1 MQGPFER
8 DARAHLARNG
18 VLQFEGLT
26 IEPAARR
33 VLMGGREVPL
43 SKTEFDLLWLLASNP
58 DVVHTPQQVLEA
70 LWGTSWVGNGHA
82 MEVQISRLR
91 TKLGE
96 SSQQPKYIHTV
107 RGVGYRFDALP
118 QGPTVVLV
126 YDEQLRITSIEP
138 KGERLFGWDPDDLI
152 GRFVLLVDGAVG
164 DMSQRSAIQMMR
176 AFAELGPATTDHTY
190 EVRCADGS
198 TVTKR
203 ALIEIFKND
212 AGEFTG
218 ARTTIR

>member
-1 MQGPFER
+1 MQGPLER
-8 DARAHLARNG
+8 GAHAQKATGRSLSFA
-18 VLQFEGLT
+18 GLT
-26 IEPAARR
+26 IESAARR
-33 VLMGGREVPL
+33 IFVDGREVQFT
-43 SKTEFDLLWLLASNP
+43 KTEFDLLWLLASEP
-58 DVVHTPQQVLEA
+58 GIVRTPQQLLEA

-82 MEVQISRLR
+82 MEVQISRVR
-91 TKLGE
+91 AKLGE

-118 QGPTVVLV
+118 DGPAVVLE

-138 KGERLFGWDPDDLI
+138 KGEPIFGWDPDDLI
-152 GRFVLLVDGAVG
+152 GRFVLLVAGTAG
-164 DMSQRSAIQMMR
+164 EMSQHDAIQMMR
-176 AFAELGPATTDHTY
+176 AFAELGPAITDNSY

-198 TVTKR
+198 SVTKR

-212 AGEFTG
+212 AGEFAG